1 MVKYPS
7 NIVRCYDVCEKRT
20 SVPEHGRIRGVLIIG
35 DAADYIKTGSV
46 LNAMS
51 IQTTGFEIVIGTNV
65 MSKIYWTT
73 S

>member
-1 MVKYPS
+1 M
-7 NIVRCYDVCEKRT
+7 
-20 SVPEHGRIRGVLIIG
+20 PEHGRIRGVLIIG